1 MNCIKIFID
10 KKLFLKDFGPFL
22 TPHLRGQPLLFDIGR
37 KIVKFQTIFIQQMFR
52 NSLPFF
58 SYSEKYISG
67 ADPVTPLWG
76 RLSKKWKVHIVN
88 SIILSKFCSIMF
100 FKMLVVFE
108 IYGVKDGPI
117 LAPKI
122 PYYVTYDPKFLMY
135 R

>member
-58 SYSEKYISG
+58 SYSEKYILG

-76 RLSKKWKVHIVN
+76 RLSKI
-88 SIILSKFCSIMF
+88 
-100 FKMLVVFE
+100 
-108 IYGVKDGPI
+108 
-117 LAPKI
+117 
-122 PYYVTYDPKFLMY
+122 
-135 R
+135 